1 MFDSENPPVPLR
13 RDTRRLLQESFE
25 LALER
30 DDDFPRLFYDVLFHR
45 HPDIEQ
51 MFGERGRGRNTP
63 DAQRRMFAQTLIAI
77 VDHIDDEPWLRET
90 LVPMGKEHLAY
101 GVTARMY
108 DHVCD
113 ALVTAFAEVVGEDW
127 TPAHERAWRGAYA
140 HIADVMLRGAE

>member
-1 MFDSENPPVPLR
+1 MSDNAASSDPIR

-51 MFGERGRGRNTP
+51 LFGERGRGQNSL
-63 DAQRRMFAQTLIAI
+63 DAQRLMFGQTLIAI
-77 VDHIDDEPWLRET
+77 VDHIDDEAWLVDK
-90 LVPMGKEHLAY
+90 LVPMGKSHLAY

-108 DHVCD
+108 DQVCD
-113 ALVTAFAEVVGEDW
+113 ALVTAFAEVVAQDW

-140 HIADVMLRGAE
+140 HIADIMLRGAQ